1 MKHLVVVWLIFAG
14 WAVQTPAAEAQ
25 SGIEGSITLSP
36 AHGGPSRVGV
46 PDSKP
51 LANAEFVVEDETG
64 KVAEFATDDAGRFR
78 IALPPGHYTVSL
90 KNKKRG
96 IGENLGRLMSI
107 LQRGSRPRLNGI
119 ATVECAESA
128 KKAGVG
134 RSPNDPYL
142 KDKVQ
147 VIEADVLLRKAF
159 SSE

>member
-51 LANAEFVVEDETG
+51 LANAEFVVENETG

-96 IGENLGRLMSI
+96 IGKFG
-107 LQRGSRPRLNGI
+107 PFDVHI
-119 ATVECAESA
+119 AAGQPTKVEWNCDS
-128 KKAGVG
+128 GM
-134 RSPNDPYL
+134 R
-142 KDKVQ
+142 
-147 VIEADVLLRKAF
+147 
-159 SSE
+159 